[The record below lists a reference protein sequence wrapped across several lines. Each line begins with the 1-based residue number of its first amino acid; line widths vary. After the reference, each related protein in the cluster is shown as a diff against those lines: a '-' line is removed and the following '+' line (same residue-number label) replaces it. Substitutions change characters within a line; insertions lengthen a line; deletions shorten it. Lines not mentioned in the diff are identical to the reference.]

1 MDSDTTRSN
10 PGGDP
15 VESSGEI
22 EGGKGKGPGAWAWVV
37 IILAPILLL
46 LSERLVPAA
55 EAESEGQADLSLL
68 ALFQVQAKM
77 IIAMDSV
84 DGKEARQELRK
95 LEPTAGSDETTAALA
110 AVHGFLGL
118 EDGGREEV
126 EQLLARRSE
135 VPGADK
141 AFLEFCRQ
149 SILSG
154 VDEANRET
162 LRARLGWFADL
173 LGVPGAP
180 EKPPL
185 ASEIRTEAAANLF
198 LVGIGLLTGL
208 LAILSGAALL
218 LIALILNG
226 AGRLRFS
233 FEADHP
239 GSGVY
244 LESFAIFL
252 GSMALGNLSGWF
264 LHWMAQPIIAI
275 AGVVV
280 ALLWPTWRGIGWKRS
295 CLALGLHR
303 GRGWLREI
311 GAGIVGYFMLLPMAI
326 IGVTGSLLL
335 GAIVKRVSAWGE
347 GGGGAGAAEEAGGL
361 VAEPVTH
368 PAVGWMLG
376 GWEARLLVFGLA
388 VILAPL
394 LEEIFF
400 RGAFFRHLR
409 TRLGLIGAGLF
420 SGFIFAALHPQGWM
434 AIPALTAMGF
444 SFAAI
449 REWRDSLIA
458 PMTAHAINNG
468 VLIGGLSVVL
478 S

>member
-1 MDSDTTRSN
+1 MDFDTTRSN

-15 VESSGEI
+15 SGSTGQESDLPRSR
-22 EGGKGKGPGAWAWVV
+22 PAAWAWLV
-37 IILAPILLL
+37 ILLAPILLL
-46 LSERLVPAA
+46 VSERFMPVA
-55 EAESEGQADLSLL
+55 EAETEGQADLSLL

-84 DGKEARQELRK
+84 DGQEARKELRK
-95 LEPTAGSDETTAALA
+95 LEATVSSDEATAALA
-110 AVHGFLGL
+110 TVHGFLGL
-118 EDGGREEV
+118 ENGGREEV

-135 VPGADK
+135 APNADR

-149 SILSG
+149 SILMG
-154 VDEANRET
+154 IDEENRQA
-162 LRARLGWFADL
+162 LRLRLGWFADL
-173 LGVPGAP
+173 PGIPGAP
-180 EKPPL
+180 AKPPL
-185 ASEIRTEAAANLF
+185 AAEIRSEATANMV
-198 LVGIGLLTGL
+198 LVGIGFMAGL
-208 LAILSGAALL
+208 LAVLSGAALL
-218 LIALILNG
+218 LIALILKG
-226 AGRLRFS
+226 SGKLRLS
-233 FEADHP
+233 FESEHA

-252 GSMALGNLSGWF
+252 ASMALGNFSGWF
-264 LHWMAQPIIAI
+264 LHWTAQPVVAI

-280 ALLWPTWRGIGWKRS
+280 ALFWPKWRGVDWRRS
-295 CLALGLHR
+295 CRAIGLYR
-303 GRGWLREI
+303 GNGWLKEI
-311 GAGIVGYFMLLPMAI
+311 GAGIVGYLMLLPMAI

-335 GAIVKRVSAWGE
+335 GAVVKRLGKLGE
-347 GGGGAGAAEEAGGL
+347 HGGESGGVGDTGGL
-361 VAEPVTH
+361 VVEPVTH
-368 PAVGWMLG
+368 PAVGWLLG

-388 VILAPL
+388 VVLAPI

-409 TRLGLIGAGLF
+409 TRLGLVGAGLF

-444 SFAAI
+444 SFAAL

-468 VLIGGLSVVL
+468 VLIGGLSLIL